1 MEHKLAEE
9 AAAETGVDLH
19 KFVRVVDDVIQLA
32 NQSNTDLKSASGVNL
47 ALLYGLA
54 RYGAF
59 VGRTRT
65 GADRDAYIKSLT
77 ARYEAMLKAQF
88 ADPALK

>member
-9 AAAETGVDLH
+9 AAAESGVDLH
-19 KFVRVVDDVIQLA
+19 KFVRVVDDLIQLA
-32 NQSNTDLKSASGVNL
+32 NQSNMDLKSATGVNL
-47 ALLYGLA
+47 ALLYGLS

-59 VGRTRT
+59 VGRARS
-65 GADRDAYIKSLT
+65 GADRDAFIKSLT
-77 ARYEAMLKAQF
+77 GRYEAMLKAQF